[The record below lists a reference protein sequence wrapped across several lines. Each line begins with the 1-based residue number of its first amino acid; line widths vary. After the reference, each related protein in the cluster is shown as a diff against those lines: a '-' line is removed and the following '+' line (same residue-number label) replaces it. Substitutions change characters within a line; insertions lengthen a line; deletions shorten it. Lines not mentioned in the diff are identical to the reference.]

1 MNTGEILDFL
11 RELAQ
16 NNNREWF
23 RKNKP
28 RYEKLRGE
36 LESFINKLIPEI
48 HKFDPSI
55 GMVAARD
62 CVFRIYRD
70 IRFSANK
77 VPYKT
82 NMGAYISEAG
92 RKGRRAGYYIHLDPD
107 ESFLGGGLY
116 MPPADVLKLIRQ
128 EVYFNSGALKQIM
141 EVPEF
146 QRVYGGIHDMD
157 DKLKKPPKDFP
168 ADFKDIELLKHKSY
182 TVWHT
187 LTPAE
192 LSSAALLD
200 DIAVKFRIMHPF
212 NAFLNRI
219 FE

>member
-1 MNTGEILDFL
+1 MNTKAILDFL
-11 RELAQ
+11 QELAQ

-23 RKNKP
+23 QRNKP

-48 HKFDPSI
+48 HKFDPFI
-55 GMVAARD
+55 GMVTAKD
-62 CVFRIYRD
+62 CIFRIYRD
-70 IRFSANK
+70 IRFSADK
-77 VPYKT
+77 LPYKT
-82 NMGAYISEAG
+82 NMGAYISEGG
-92 RKGRRAGYYIHLDPD
+92 RKGGRAGYYIHLAPD

-128 EVYFNSGALKQIM
+128 EVYFNSDDLKRIM
-141 EVPEF
+141 AVPDF

-157 DKLKKPPKDFP
+157 DKLKKPPRDFP
-168 ADFKDIELLKHKSY
+168 ADFKDIGLLKHKSY

-192 LSSAALLD
+192 LNSSALLD
-200 DIAVKFRIMHPF
+200 DITEKFRIMYPF
-212 NAFLNRI
+212 NAFMNRI